1 MRALSP
7 AMERQLGQQIVIES
21 RPGSAGTIG
30 VRDVARAKPDG
41 YTLLL
46 GTTNNFVINQFMFPK
61 QAFDPLGSLAYQ
73 QAPVNCSKAII
84 SLQSQSNTC
93 QPIDHNQNPACRHRR
108 PGVRDFQ
115 FGLMPAALIWR
126 AQFAVSSRM
135 N

>member
-61 QAFDPLGSLAYQ
+61 QAFDPLGSLALISKLLSIAQ
-73 QAPVNCSKAII
+73 RPSFLCKANPTPVNRSII
-84 SLQSQSNTC
+84 IRIPRAGIVVPVSATFSL
-93 QPIDHNQNPACRHRR
+93 
-108 PGVRDFQ
+108 V
-115 FGLMPAALIWR
+115 
-126 AQFAVSSRM
+126 
-135 N
+135 